1 MLGIRRRAVSSRVLF
16 QMATVGVYTGL
27 VKIVGAAKVVFMA
40 RAFGMSDGL
49 DAYLIAFLLPA
60 FVCDTL
66 AGSLNSAL
74 VPTFIQVRELEGA
87 AAAYRLYR
95 TVLAAG
101 AGILAVAGIALAA
114 LAPWIL
120 RILASSFDPAK
131 LALTCSLF
139 WVMLPIVPFTAF
151 AVTWRSMLNTEGRFA
166 IPAMLPALT
175 PLASIAFLL
184 GFGHTWG
191 VYSLAAGTLV
201 GAATE
206 AAILAVFV
214 VRRGFPVIPRWCGRT
229 WALDQVAAQYG
240 PVIGGVLLLGGAPLI
255 DQAIAGMLASGS
267 VAALNYGTRLSTVL
281 VAVGPSAVATA
292 ILPHFS
298 KLTVSRDWMHV
309 RHSLRSYAAVIL
321 GVTVPAIALLWI
333 YSGPLV
339 RLFFERGQ
347 FTGADTPLVTTV
359 QRFALLA
366 IPPSMVMA
374 LVLRLISSMKANR
387 LILRASALC
396 AALNLVLDL
405 VLTRWMGI
413 AGITLTTALVQLFGV
428 TYLWFRLHRDLAL
441 QVDRENTHTGGR
453 PDSPQPEEPI
463 ETR

>member
-1 MLGIRRRAVSSRVLF
+1 MLGIRGRAVSLRVLF
-16 QMATVGVYTGL
+16 QMATVGTYTGL
-27 VKIVGAAKVVFMA
+27 VKLVGAAKVVFMA
-40 RAFGMSDGL
+40 RAFGVSDGL

-74 VPTFIQVRELEGA
+74 VPTFIQVRELEGR

-95 TVLAAG
+95 TVLAVG
-101 AGILAVAGIALAA
+101 AGILAVAGVALAT

-120 RILASSFDPAK
+120 RVLASSFDAAK

-139 WVMLPIVPFTAF
+139 WVMLPIVPLTAF

-166 IPAMLPALT
+166 IPAMLPGLT
-175 PLASIAFLL
+175 PLASIIFLL
-184 GFGHTWG
+184 RYGHAWG

-201 GAATE
+201 GAAVEVT
-206 AAILAVFV
+206 ILAIFA
-214 VRRGFPVIPRWCGRT
+214 VRHGFPVIPRWCGRS

-255 DQAIAGMLASGS
+255 DQAIAGMLGSGS
-267 VAALNYGTRLSTVL
+267 VAALNYGTRLSAVL
-281 VAVGPSAVATA
+281 MAMGPTAVATA

-298 KLTVSRDWMHV
+298 KLTVSQDWAHI

-321 GVTVPAIALLWI
+321 AITLPFIALMWI
-333 YSGPLV
+333 FSGPLV
-339 RLFFERGQ
+339 QLFFQRGQ
-347 FTGADTPLVTTV
+347 FTGADTGLVMTV

-387 LILRASALC
+387 LILRASALY
-396 AALNLVLDL
+396 AALNLALDL
-405 VLTRWMGI
+405 ILTRWMGI
-413 AGITLTTALVQLFGV
+413 AGITLATAVVQVCGV
-428 TYLWFRLHRDLAL
+428 IYLWFTLHRNLAL
-441 QVDRENTHTGGR
+441 QADRASTHTGGR
-453 PDSPQPEEPI
+453 PDSPLPEEPI